1 MELKIS
7 NVSKKGNL
15 WRTSV
20 SQQQLVN
27 TLLAEKQPVQAQP
40 MQPVQPV
47 QNWGGKKQAFQN
59 KNAIVKALGRFY
71 LFS

>member
-1 MELKIS
+1 MELRIS

-27 TLLAEKQPVQAQP
+27 SLLAEKQPTQP
-40 MQPVQPV
+40 SQPIAQPVQPV
-47 QNWGGKKQAFQN
+47 QNWGGKK
-59 KNAIVKALGRFY
+59 
-71 LFS
+71 

>member
-40 MQPVQPV
+40 IQPTAQPTPV
-47 QNWGGKKQAFQN
+47 KEWG
-59 KNAIVKALGRFY
+59 R
-71 LFS
+71 